1 LTRRILEL
9 IHDIQATGCASARI
23 VALWRFVTASGAAL
37 LVAGTAMIVLQ
48 GAV

>member
-1 LTRRILEL
+1 LTRRILEVIAVFKRL
-9 IHDIQATGCASARI
+9 DALLPRI
-23 VALWRFVTASGAAL
+23 VALWHFVTAPGAAL